1 MNMNMNAMMKQLQQ
15 VQKKV
20 LAAQQELENAEFPGE
35 AGGGKV
41 QVVLTGKGDLKS
53 VKLDRSVVDPED
65 PELLEDLILTAFH
78 QAKEQISA
86 KSDAIMG
93 SVKMPGIP
101 GMGGFR

>member
-1 MNMNMNAMMKQLQQ
+1 VNMNAMMKQLQQ

-20 LAAQQELENAEFPGE
+20 AAAQQELESKDFLGE

-41 QVVLTGKGDLKS
+41 KVVVTGKGDLKS
-53 VKLDRSVVDPED
+53 LKLDKSVVDPED

-78 QAKEQISA
+78 QAKEQVA
-86 KSDAIMG
+86 MQTEAIMG
-93 SVKMPGIP
+93 SVKMPGLP

>member
-1 MNMNMNAMMKQLQQ
+1 MNMNAMMKQLQQ

-20 LAAQQELENAEFPGE
+20 QAAQEDLENSEFPGE

-41 QVVLTGKGDLKS
+41 RVVITGKGDLKS
-53 VKLDRSVVDPED
+53 LKLDRSVVDPDD

-78 QAKEQISA
+78 QAKEELSA
-86 KSDAIMG
+86 KSEAIMG
-93 SVKMPGIP
+93 AVKMPGLP

>member
-1 MNMNMNAMMKQLQQ
+1 MNAMMKQLQQ

-20 LAAQQELENAEFPGE
+20 AAAQQELESKDFLGE

-41 QVVLTGKGDLKS
+41 KVVITGKGDLKS
-53 VKLDRSVVDPED
+53 LKLDKSVVDPED

-78 QAKEQISA
+78 QAKEQVA
-86 KSDAIMG
+86 MQTEAIMG
-93 SVKMPGIP
+93 SVKMPGLP

>member
-1 MNMNMNAMMKQLQQ
+1 MNAMMKQLQQ

-20 LAAQQELENAEFPGE
+20 AAAQQELESKDFLGE

-41 QVVLTGKGDLKS
+41 KVVVTGKGDLKS
-53 VKLDRSVVDPED
+53 LKLDKSVVDPED

-78 QAKEQISA
+78 QAKEQVA
-86 KSDAIMG
+86 MQTEAIMG
-93 SVKMPGIP
+93 SVKMPGLP

>member
-1 MNMNMNAMMKQLQQ
+1 MNMNAMMKQLQQ

-20 LAAQQELENAEFPGE
+20 AAAQQNLEASEFAGE

-41 QVVLTGKGDLKS
+41 RLVITGKGELKS
-53 VKLDRSVVDPED
+53 IKLDKAVVDPED

-78 QAKEQISA
+78 QAKEQLAAQSE
-86 KSDAIMG
+86 AIMG
-93 SVKMPGIP
+93 SVKMPGLP

>member
-1 MNMNMNAMMKQLQQ
+1 MNMNAMMKQLQQ

-20 LAAQQELENAEFPGE
+20 MAAQQEMETADFPGE

-41 QVVLTGKGDLKS
+41 KLVLTGKGDLKS
-53 VKLDRSVVDPED
+53 LKLDRSVVDPED
-65 PELLEDLILTAFH
+65 VELLEDLILTAFH

-86 KSDAIMG
+86 KSEAIMG
-93 SVKMPGIP
+93 SVKMPGMP

>member
-1 MNMNMNAMMKQLQQ
+1 MNMTAMRKQLQQ

-20 LAAQQELENAEFPGE
+20 MAAQQEMETADFPGE

-41 QVVLTGKGDLKS
+41 KLVLTGKGDLKS
-53 VKLDRSVVDPED
+53 LKLDRSVVDPED
-65 PELLEDLILTAFH
+65 VELLEDLILTAFH

-86 KSDAIMG
+86 KSEAIMG
-93 SVKMPGIP
+93 SVKMPGMP

>member
-1 MNMNMNAMMKQLQQ
+1 MNMNAMMKQLQQ

-20 LAAQQELENAEFPGE
+20 AAAQQNLEASEFPGE

-41 QVVLTGKGDLKS
+41 RLVLTGKGELKS
-53 VKLDRSVVDPED
+53 IKLDKSVVDPED

-78 QAKEQISA
+78 QAKGQLAAQSE
-86 KSDAIMG
+86 AIMG
-93 SVKMPGIP
+93 SVKMPGLP

>member
-1 MNMNMNAMMKQLQQ
+1 MNMNAMMKQLQQ

-20 LAAQQELENAEFPGE
+20 AAAQQELESKDFLGE

-41 QVVLTGKGDLKS
+41 KVVITGKGDLKS
-53 VKLDRSVVDPED
+53 LKLDKSVVDPED

-78 QAKEQISA
+78 QAKEQVA
-86 KSDAIMG
+86 MQTEAIMG
-93 SVKMPGIP
+93 SVKMPGLP

>member
-1 MNMNMNAMMKQLQQ
+1 MNMNAMMKQLQQ

-20 LAAQQELENAEFPGE
+20 MAAQQEMEGADFPGE

-41 QVVLTGKGDLKS
+41 QLVLTGKGDLKS
-53 VKLDRSVVDPED
+53 IKLDRSVVDPED
-65 PELLEDLILTAFH
+65 VELLEDLILTAFH

-86 KSDAIMG
+86 KSEAIMG
-93 SVKMPGIP
+93 SVKMPGMP